1 MTTNPLRL
9 ILLSAEKTK
18 WLFACIGTTIFLSAV
33 TKLIR
38 NGRSCTKVV
47 IMRGLTPDP
56 YFAASQLDCLPKA
69 INSNE

>member
-1 MTTNPLRL
+1 MNPSTLDRH
-9 ILLSAEKTK
+9 E
-18 WLFACIGTTIFLSAV
+18 IFLSDVA
-33 TKLIR
+33 KLSR
-38 NGRSCTKVV
+38 NGRSYTKVV